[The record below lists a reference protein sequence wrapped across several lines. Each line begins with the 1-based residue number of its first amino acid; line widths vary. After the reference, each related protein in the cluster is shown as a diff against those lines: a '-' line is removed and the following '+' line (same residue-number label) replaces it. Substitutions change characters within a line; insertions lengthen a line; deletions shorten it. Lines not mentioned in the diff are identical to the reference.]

1 MERFVKINLTCTLQP
16 KMRNEMRDMRT
27 KQRKLVQSDVYI
39 KCANMR
45 TRKQFY
51 HNRGRGM
58 LTPIH
63 KNKLWTA
70 HHHGPQDRNLQ
81 INA

>member
-1 MERFVKINLTCTLQP
+1 MYAAT
-16 KMRNEMRDMRT
+16 RNA
-27 KQRKLVQSDVYI
+27 QRNARHAYKKKGQSDFYI

-58 LTPIH
+58 LTSIH

-70 HHHGPQDRNLQ
+70 HHPGPQDRNLQ
-81 INA
+81 INS